1 MKKPKSAKKLSLG
14 ILAAILLSIGLS
26 ITTYALLY
34 ATVLVEENSFHTGTV
49 SIDLNG
55 GVPVMEESEFLFEPG
70 MRVEKPFYLQNNSS
84 FGVYYKL
91 YFANIEGDLADVLQV
106 TISDKDKV
114 LFTGTMKELNQTDT
128 AAAEEVLQ
136 VGERKDLVL
145 GLYYPKE
152 KGNETQEKSLGFDL
166 CAQAVQEKNN
176 PNRDFE

>member
-14 ILAAILLSIGLS
+14 ILTAILLSIGLS

-34 ATVLVEENSFHTGTV
+34 ATVLVEENYFQTGTV

-55 GVPVMEESEFLFEPG
+55 GAPVLEESEFLFEPG
-70 MRVEKPFYLQNNSS
+70 MRVEKPFYIQNNSS

-91 YFANIEGDLADVLQV
+91 YFANTEGDLADVLQV
-106 TISDKDKV
+106 TISEEEKV
-114 LFTGTMKELNQTDT
+114 LFAGTIGELNQADT

-145 GLYYPKE
+145 GLYHPKE
-152 KGNETQEKSLGFDL
+152 KGNETQDKSLSFDL